1 MADIVS
7 VATRSRMMS
16 GIRSRNTA
24 PELMVRRGLHAHGYR
39 YRLHVRELPGSP
51 DIVLPKWKTV
61 LFVNGCFWHGH
72 PCHLFRLPA
81 TRQEWWQAKIETNR
95 KRDARITETLS
106 SRSWKI
112 LTVWECAIR
121 GRTARGIEETV
132 FLIDQFVRSNATIGE
147 VSGK

>member
-1 MADIVS
+1 
-7 VATRSRMMS
+7 
-16 GIRSRNTA
+16 
-24 PELMVRRGLHAHGYR
+24 MVRRGLHAHGYR

>member
-24 PELMVRRGLHAHGYR
+24 PELMVRRGLHAHGFR
-39 YRLHVRELPGSP
+39 YRLHVKELPGSP

-72 PCHLFRLPA
+72 PCHLFRLPS
-81 TRQEWWQAKIETNR
+81 TRQEWWRAKIEINI

-106 SRSWKI
+106 SHSWKI

-121 GRTARGIEETV
+121 GRTARGIQETV
-132 FLIDQFVRSNATIGE
+132 SLIDQFVRSNATIGE

>member
-7 VATRSRMMS
+7 VAARSRMMS
-16 GIRSRNTA
+16 GIKSRNTA
-24 PELMVRRGLHAHGYR
+24 PELMVRRGLHAHGFR
-39 YRLHVRELPGSP
+39 YRLHVKELPGSP
-51 DIVLPKWKTV
+51 DIVLPKWRTA

-81 TRQEWWQAKIETNR
+81 TRQEWWRAKIETNI

-132 FLIDQFVRSNATIGE
+132 SLIDQFVRSNATIGE

>member
-39 YRLHVRELPGSP
+39 YRLHVKELPGSP

-81 TRQEWWQAKIETNR
+81 TRQEWWRAKIETNI

-132 FLIDQFVRSNATIGE
+132 SLIDQFVRSNANIGE